1 MGKVVQFPISKEY
14 EKFIQDSGVRTR
26 ALIETLSLSHEKG
39 MLNERAFYYFLEY
52 LNVDLHRDFTP
63 SDLAIIK
70 FHCDNY
76 YNLPLSVW

>member
-1 MGKVVQFPISKEY
+1 MGKIVKFPVSKQYEQFI
-14 EKFIQDSGVRTR
+14 IDSGVRTR

-39 MLNERAFYYFLEY
+39 MLNEKTFNYFLEY
-52 LNVDLHRDFTP
+52 LTLDLHRDFTP

-76 YNLPLSVW
+76 YNLSLSVW

>member
-14 EKFIQDSGVRTR
+14 EQFIVESAGRTK
-26 ALIETLSLSHEKG
+26 ALIETLSLSAEKG
-39 MLNERAFYYFLEY
+39 MLNERTFNYLLSY
-52 LNVDLHRDFTP
+52 LNVDLYRDFTV

-76 YNLPLSVW
+76 YNLPLSL